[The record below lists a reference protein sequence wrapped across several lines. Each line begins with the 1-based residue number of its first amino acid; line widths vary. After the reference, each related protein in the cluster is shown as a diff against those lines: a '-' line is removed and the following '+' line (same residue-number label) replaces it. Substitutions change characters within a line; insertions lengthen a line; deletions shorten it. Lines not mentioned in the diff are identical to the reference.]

1 MNDDYRLSHR
11 APGPEGDGTTVRL
24 DQVGGEHDEVFPADV
39 GQHPER
45 YGALHS
51 TTVDQVRRA
60 SGRRDARVRVW
71 RAVPEGVTEISPGD
85 WVALSEKYARAE
97 SQIEHAQ
104 VITAEATASEL
115 WSEGLLEE
123 WGYQGTAPLRA
134 EPAAAERPLSRASFP
149 QSARAAVASTRT
161 AEVHTQAMTRA
172 NRIGPEVGR

>member
-1 MNDDYRLSHR
+1 MTTDCHTARQDPRGTARRFDSTRL
-11 APGPEGDGTTVRL
+11 
-24 DQVGGEHDEVFPADV
+24 GE
-39 GQHPER
+39 
-45 YGALHS
+45 S
-51 TTVDQVRRA
+51 TTRCFRPTWDSTQSATCAALDDSRP
-60 SGRRDARVRVW
+60 GARVRVW
-71 RAVPEGVTEISPGD
+71 RAVPEGVTAISPGD

-104 VITAEATASEL
+104 VITATATASEL

-161 AEVHTQAMTRA
+161 AEAHTQAMTRA
-172 NRIGPEVGR
+172 NTIGPEVGR

>member
-1 MNDDYRLSHR
+1 MTTDCHTARQDPRGTARRFDSTRLGESTTR
-11 APGPEGDGTTVRL
+11 CFRPTWDSTQSATVRCTRR
-24 DQVGGEHDEVFPADV
+24 QSTRCVG
-39 GQHPER
+39 HPR
-45 YGALHS
+45 P
-51 TTVDQVRRA
+51 
-60 SGRRDARVRVW
+60 DARVRVW
-71 RAVPEGVTEISPGD
+71 RAVPEGVTAISPGD

-104 VITAEATASEL
+104 VITATATASEL

-161 AEVHTQAMTRA
+161 AEAHTQAMTRA
-172 NRIGPEVGR
+172 NTIGPEVGR